1 MALSQKNVQRG
12 NKKMVTIKEI
22 AKECNVSVATVSNI
36 LNHKP
41 GASDETRRIV
51 MAKIK
56 ELNYKPNT
64 VARNLKTKNTRTI
77 GVIVEDMT
85 IFSIPDIVDGIT
97 EHCEENNYQILL
109 INLRLFKKLTKKNVD
124 DLLEKTAEA
133 LKENN
138 MAIDINTGTYY
149 RYPINEISPYEDFMK
164 LVKKYEIP
172 VILSSDA
179 HEPGHA
185 GFMIKEAAEYA
196 LSFGIDKFLRF
207 DKKKRISEM
216 ICLKN
221 K

>member
-1 MALSQKNVQRG
+1 MALSQKMCKG
-12 NKKMVTIKEI
+12 EIKMVTIKEI

-109 INLRLFKKLTKKNVD
+109 INLRLFK
-124 DLLEKTAEA
+124 
-133 LKENN
+133 
-138 MAIDINTGTYY
+138 NT
-149 RYPINEISPYEDFMK
+149 
-164 LVKKYEIP
+164 
-172 VILSSDA
+172 
-179 HEPGHA
+179 
-185 GFMIKEAAEYA
+185 MI
-196 LSFGIDKFLRF
+196 FI
-207 DKKKRISEM
+207 ITEM
-216 ICLKN
+216 IITTGLSRKLIN
-221 K
+221 